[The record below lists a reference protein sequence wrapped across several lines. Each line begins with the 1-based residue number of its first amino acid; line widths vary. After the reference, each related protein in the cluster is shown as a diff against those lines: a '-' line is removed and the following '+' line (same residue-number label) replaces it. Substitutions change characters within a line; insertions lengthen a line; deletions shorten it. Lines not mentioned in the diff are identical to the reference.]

1 MSYFDRLK
9 YLLTFPFSK
18 KSNEKNPVLNSRR
31 DITEK
36 IISGIINNSFESLTI
51 NYKFTRSINK
61 GESWKDFCEWQ
72 AGNNPFWRA
81 NQTVPL
87 KSINCRIIFGERV
100 RSLAYAFYAFK
111 ELEYVNIADT
121 SGINDMSGM
130 FSSTELFNQPIGDW
144 DTSNVRDMSGMFC
157 GASSFNQPIGNW
169 DTANVTDM
177 SGMFGNAKSF
187 NQPIG
192 DWDTSKVTDMTYMFQ
207 DAVSFNQDIGS
218 WNTSKR

>member
-36 IISGIINNSFESLTI
+36 IISGIIGNSFESLTI
-51 NYKFTRSINK
+51 NYKFTRCMNK
-61 GESWKDFCEWQ
+61 GECWKDFCEWQ

-81 NQTVPL
+81 NQTVRL

-100 RSLAYAFYAFK
+100 RSLAHAFHAFK
-111 ELEYVNIADT
+111 NLEYVNIADT

-157 GASSFNQPIGNW
+157 EAKTFNQPVGKWN
-169 DTANVTDM
+169 
-177 SGMFGNAKSF
+177 
-187 NQPIG
+187 
-192 DWDTSKVTDMTYMFQ
+192 TSKVTDMSSMFQ
-207 DAVSFNQDIGS
+207 DAVSFNQDISS

>member
-31 DITEK
+31 DITEI
-36 IISGIINNSFESLTI
+36 IISGIIGNSFESLTI
-51 NYKFTRSINK
+51 NYKFTRCMNK
-61 GESWKDFCEWQ
+61 GECWKDFCEWQ

-87 KSINCRIIFGERV
+87 KSIKCRIIFGERV

-121 SGINDMSGM
+121 SGINDMSGL

-144 DTSNVRDMSGMFC
+144 DTSNVRDLSGMFC
-157 GASSFNQPIGNW
+157 EAKAFNQPVG
-169 DTANVTDM
+169 
-177 SGMFGNAKSF
+177 K
-187 NQPIG
+187 
-192 DWDTSKVTDMTYMFQ
+192 WDTSKVTNMNNGDSLLCF
-207 DAVSFNQDIGS
+207 
-218 WNTSKR
+218 

>member
-61 GESWKDFCEWQ
+61 GESWKDFYEWQ

-81 NQTVPL
+81 NQTVRL
-87 KSINCRIIFGERV
+87 KSIKCRIIFGERV

-157 GASSFNQPIGNW
+157 EAKTFNQPVGKWN
-169 DTANVTDM
+169 
-177 SGMFGNAKSF
+177 
-187 NQPIG
+187 
-192 DWDTSKVTDMTYMFQ
+192 TSKVTDMSSMFQ
-207 DAVSFNQDIGS
+207 DAVSFNQDISS

>member
-61 GESWKDFCEWQ
+61 GECWKDFCEWQ

-81 NQTVPL
+81 NQTVRL
-87 KSINCRIIFGERV
+87 KSIKCRIIFGERV
-100 RSLAYAFYAFK
+100 RSLAYALHAFK
-111 ELEYVNIADT
+111 KLEYVNIADT

-177 SGMFGNAKSF
+177 SGMFGDAKSF

>member
-1 MSYFDRLK
+1 M
-9 YLLTFPFSK
+9 
-18 KSNEKNPVLNSRR
+18 
-31 DITEK
+31 
-36 IISGIINNSFESLTI
+36 
-51 NYKFTRSINK
+51 NK
-61 GESWKDFCEWQ
+61 GECWKDFCEWQ

-81 NQTVPL
+81 NQTVRL
-87 KSINCRIIFGERV
+87 KSIKCRIIFGERV

-157 GASSFNQPIGNW
+157 EAKTFNQPVGKWN
-169 DTANVTDM
+169 
-177 SGMFGNAKSF
+177 
-187 NQPIG
+187 
-192 DWDTSKVTDMTYMFQ
+192 TSKVTDMSSMFQ
-207 DAVSFNQDIGS
+207 DAVRFNQDISS

>member
-1 MSYFDRLK
+1 M
-9 YLLTFPFSK
+9 
-18 KSNEKNPVLNSRR
+18 
-31 DITEK
+31 
-36 IISGIINNSFESLTI
+36 
-51 NYKFTRSINK
+51 NK
-61 GESWKDFCEWQ
+61 GECWKDFCEWQ

-81 NQTVPL
+81 NQTVRL
-87 KSINCRIIFGERV
+87 KSIKCRIIFGAQV
-100 RSLAYAFYAFK
+100 RSLAHAFHALK
-111 ELEYVNIADT
+111 NLEYVNIADT

-207 DAVSFNQDIGS
+207 DAVSFNQDISS

>member
-1 MSYFDRLK
+1 MSYLDCFK
-9 YLLTFPFSK
+9 YMLTFPFNK
-18 KSNEKNPVLNSRR
+18 KGDAKNPVLNSRR

-61 GESWKDFCEWQ
+61 GECWKDFCEWQ

-81 NQTVPL
+81 NQTVRL
-87 KSINCRIIFGERV
+87 KSIKCRIIFGERV

-157 GASSFNQPIGNW
+157 EAKTFNQPVGKWN
-169 DTANVTDM
+169 
-177 SGMFGNAKSF
+177 
-187 NQPIG
+187 
-192 DWDTSKVTDMTYMFQ
+192 TSKVTDMSSMFQ
-207 DAVSFNQDIGS
+207 DAVSFNQDISS